1 MAETSSTVRVGK
13 LKRGG
18 NFSLCSAHARA
29 YLCRQGLLSHVT
41 DDVIGDQE
49 TKAGD
54 ELYRSS
60 IMLLMDASELT
71 RIRTGHA
78 WPRRPGIV

>member
-1 MAETSSTVRVGK
+1 MAETSSAVRVGK

-18 NFSLCSAHARA
+18 NFSRWSAHARA

-49 TKAGD
+49 TKVGD
-54 ELYRSS
+54 
-60 IMLLMDASELT
+60 
-71 RIRTGHA
+71 
-78 WPRRPGIV
+78 